1 MSILTDLRQFRSTSY
16 SAPPPAERT
25 ILPILPLPDSF
36 LFHRMNQTGST
47 AILWPVLG
55 RKTLGL
61 RTQNEQMG
69 IPVHSVAIRQTDG
82 LSPFILKLS
91 QIHFYVSE

>member
-1 MSILTDLRQFRSTSY
+1 MPHQFRSSPY
-16 SAPPPAERT
+16 GRKDYFSNPPASRLIFVPQNESNW
-25 ILPILPLPDSF
+25 LYSHSVACFGP
-36 LFHRMNQTGST
+36 
-47 AILWPVLG
+47 
-55 RKTLGL
+55 KTLGL

-91 QIHFYVSE
+91 QIHFYVSK